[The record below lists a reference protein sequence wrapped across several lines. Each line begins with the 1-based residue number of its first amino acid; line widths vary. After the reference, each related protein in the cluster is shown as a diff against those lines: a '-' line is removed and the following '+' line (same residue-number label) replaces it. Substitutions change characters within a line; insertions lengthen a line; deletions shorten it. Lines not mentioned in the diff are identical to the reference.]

1 MKRRTRKCKRIPK
14 KKTRKNRRFRRRLS
28 GGHDN
33 EGIPHWHLRIKMPR
47 GQTLLMP
54 EVFERTQQG
63 RDSMVV
69 SGTVRNIQD
78 FVTDRIG
85 LEPGTFTL
93 YWKGKKLANPDIKIR
108 HIMVDGQKIPLYD
121 NSAMEPISVVLNSE
135 LPPEFVEGHDLD
147 LADYNAPQTP
157 R

>member
-1 MKRRTRKCKRIPK
+1 MKHRTRKYRKNLKKR
-14 KKTRKNRRFRRRLS
+14 TRKIRRFRRKRI

-54 EVFERTQQG
+54 EAFERTQQG

-69 SGTVRNIQD
+69 SGTVRDIQM
-78 FVTDRIG
+78 FVEDQG
-85 LEPGTFTL
+85 LTPGTFTL

-121 NSAMEPISVVLNSE
+121 NSAGDPINVVLNSE

-147 LADYNAPQTP
+147 LVDYNAPQTP